1 MDARYLDLI
10 KRFEGYQAEAKWDY
24 AQFTNGYGTKAAY
37 AGEVIGRQEAER
49 RFNDEL
55 ATAAALVDRFAQGLD
70 DGTRA
75 ALTSLTFNA
84 GTKWMR
90 SGLGAAVREGDLD
103 RARQIFVQY
112 TKAGGV
118 DLPGLTNR
126 RLEEVTWFGGGGFG
140 SSSKLAAADTT
151 SSPDAM
157 DSNTAVQ
164 AAPGQRVIGAEEV
177 RQERDAARFFE
188 EVEMEQL
195 RLLLLRSDLVQMLK
209 QPDRDS
215 EA

>member
-37 AGEVIGRQEAER
+37 AGEVIDRHEAER
-49 RFNDEL
+49 RFNREL
-55 ATAAALVDRFAQGLD
+55 ENAAALVDRFAPGLD
-70 DGTRA
+70 GGTRA

-84 GTKWMR
+84 GTRWMR

-118 DLPGLTNR
+118 DLPGLMNR
-126 RLEEVTWFGGGGFG
+126 RLEEVTWFGGGGTRPASERVASDNAGFPADADHITAAQPMAAQRV
-140 SSSKLAAADTT
+140 SAADE
-151 SSPDAM
+151 
-157 DSNTAVQ
+157 
-164 AAPGQRVIGAEEV
+164 I
-177 RQERDAARFFE
+177 RQDHDAARFFQ

-195 RLLLLRSDLVQMLK
+195 RLLVFRSDFIQMLK
-209 QPDRDS
+209 RPDRDGKV
-215 EA
+215 

>member
-1 MDARYLDLI
+1 MIDR
-10 KRFEGYQAEAKWDY
+10 R
-24 AQFTNGYGTKAAY
+24 
-37 AGEVIGRQEAER
+37 EAER
-49 RFNDEL
+49 RFNVEL
-55 ATAAALVDRFAQGLD
+55 ANAAALVDRFAPGLD

-103 RARQIFVQY
+103 QARQIFVQY

-118 DLPGLTNR
+118 DLPGLTTR
-126 RLEEVTWFGGGGFG
+126 RLEEVTWFGGGRIAP
-140 SSSKLAAADTT
+140 SSELAAADAR
-151 SSPDAM
+151 SSPNATDGTA
-157 DSNTAVQ
+157 AVQ
-164 AAPGQRVIGAEEV
+164 PAPAQRVSGADEV
-177 RQERDAARFFE
+177 RQERDAARFFK

-195 RLLLLRSDLVQMLK
+195 RLLVLRSGLTQMLK
-209 QPDRDS
+209 QPDGDG